1 MFFFCLLEDV
11 DKTDPNNVFQV
22 LKVQERKY
30 TYLLTCPELDEK
42 IDTTLM
48 SINTKLLDKQLV
60 GFARL
65 GKAPKAPMNMLYVI
79 YLYKTQ
85 SIN

>member
-48 SINTKLLDKQLV
+48 SINTKLLDKQL
-60 GFARL
+60 
-65 GKAPKAPMNMLYVI
+65 LYLALLDWV
-79 YLYKTQ
+79 KHQ
-85 SIN
+85 KHQ